1 MGLFKVLGLLKPLL
15 LLSTI
20 GVITPFIEASSD
32 GNAAR
37 KLYLT
42 TTVMEDNDITSS
54 SYPSPSPPPSPP
66 PSPAEE
72 RSNMSS
78 FKPNIAVVVAVLTT
92 VFSITFLL
100 LLYAKHC
107 KGGRNGYYSASSR
120 GRAPPS
126 TARKNSGVDRTVIE
140 SLPIFR
146 FGSLRGEK
154 DGLECAVCLNRFEST
169 EVLRLL
175 PKCKHAFHVECV
187 DTWLDAHSTCPLCR
201 YRVDPEDIL
210 LLADFAK
217 ILAPNE
223 PLPPPPPQTT
233 PLGGEENERLES
245 IRRVSG
251 RHSSAGERGSSS
263 SSSGGSLQIVLHRPS
278 DSSRRSLD
286 SWNMRKKKKPE
297 IVSVGCFDRQCRKDG
312 LLLTSQEDRRRLEH
326 RIIIGG
332 GGGGGGFYRR
342 WSDLQASDLLYLRSE
357 MVMSDSRRLS
367 ASSSGS
373 RPSESQHQQ
382 QNHPQQQ
389 QQQNNE
395 WQSSRSV
402 INGRSVSEITG
413 LSRFGNTNDNGHRQR
428 RQNHQEWR
436 RTWRRRE
443 AEGEAGV
450 VSRWLGW
457 ISQSQP
463 HSETQLT
470 QPHVRS

>member
-1 MGLFKVLGLLKPLL
+1 MGLFKVLGLLKTLL
-15 LLSTI
+15 LLSAI

-37 KLYLT
+37 KLHLT

-66 PSPAEE
+66 PSPADE

-286 SWNMRKKKKPE
+286 SWNMRKKKKKPE

-332 GGGGGGFYRR
+332 DGGGGFYRR

-373 RPSESQHQQ
+373 RPSESRHQQ
-382 QNHPQQQ
+382 QNHPQ

-436 RTWRRRE
+436 WTWRRRE

-450 VSRWLGW
+450 VSRWMGW
-457 ISQSQP
+457 ISQSQSHS